1 MTSYVFTS
9 SDRPDKYVRSGMSE
23 AEAVRH
29 ARLEFGRVDRGQDE
43 CREAGRVTFVEPGPR
58 LDQQQSRTLPA
69 DTYPDCTR

>member
-1 MTSYVFTS
+1 
-9 SDRPDKYVRSGMSE
+9 MSE

-69 DTYPDCTR
+69 DTYPDCTW